1 MKMRK
6 RLLLMAYGL
15 CLSLIIVVLIS
26 TTPSAAITTEKVEIH
41 PETLN
46 LESKGRWITVLTSLP
61 EEYELSDINVTT
73 VRLGIIPAAWGKVE
87 GNKLMVKFDRQMVID
102 YIWAYKL
109 YHMQI
114 PLPQEGVEVDL
125 TLSGELYDGT
135 PFEGSGTIRVIL
147 RG

>member
-6 RLLLMAYGL
+6 RLLPIAYGL
-15 CLSLIIVVLIS
+15 CLSLIIGVLIS
-26 TTPSAAITTEKVEIH
+26 TAPSAAITIEEVEIH

-46 LESKGRWITVLTSLP
+46 LESNGRWITVLTSLP
-61 EEYELSDINVTT
+61 EEYEVSDINVTT
-73 VRLGIIPAAWGKVE
+73 VRLEIIPAAWSKVE

-109 YHMQI
+109 THMQI
-114 PLPQEGVEVDL
+114 PLPKEGVEVDL
-125 TLSGELYDGT
+125 TVSGELYDGT
-135 PFEGSGTIRVIL
+135 LFEGSDTIRVIH

>member
-1 MKMRK
+1 
-6 RLLLMAYGL
+6 
-15 CLSLIIVVLIS
+15 V
-26 TTPSAAITTEKVEIH
+26 EEVEIY

-46 LESKGRWITVLTSLP
+46 LESNGKWITVFTSLP
-61 EEYELSDINVTT
+61 EEYEVSDINVTT
-73 VRLGIIPAAWGKVE
+73 VQLGIITAAWGKVV

-125 TLSGELYDGT
+125 TVSGELSDGT
-135 PFEGSGTIRVIL
+135 PFEGSGTIRVIN